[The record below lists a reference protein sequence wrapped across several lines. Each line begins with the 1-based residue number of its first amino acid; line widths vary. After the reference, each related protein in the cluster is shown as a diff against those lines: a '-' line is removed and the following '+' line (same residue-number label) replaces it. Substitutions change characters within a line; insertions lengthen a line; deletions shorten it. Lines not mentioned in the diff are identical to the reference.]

1 MKVGDF
7 GTVIIKLKVTYNLSH
22 GLREIVYY
30 QVGFSVVFYKIGTC
44 HAVLHHLNI
53 KGLSYLSIKYSER
66 GKEIISYTTSRVKTG
81 QSISY
86 NRMSVKMSA
95 ATKYCT
101 VFILHI

>member
-22 GLREIVYY
+22 GLREIVYD

-53 KGLSYLSIKYSER
+53 KQGWVNYSEAEKY
-66 GKEIISYTTSRVKTG
+66 GGEILLIQNVQRVKYLKEN
-81 QSISY
+81 I
-86 NRMSVKMSA
+86 
-95 ATKYCT
+95 
-101 VFILHI
+101 I